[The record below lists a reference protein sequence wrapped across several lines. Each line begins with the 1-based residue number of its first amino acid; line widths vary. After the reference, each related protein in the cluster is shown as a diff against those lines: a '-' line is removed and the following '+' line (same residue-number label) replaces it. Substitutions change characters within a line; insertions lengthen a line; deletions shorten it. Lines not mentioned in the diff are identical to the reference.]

1 MSPAKPT
8 PGDED
13 FSRLL
18 AACDEALAAGD
29 AAPTV
34 HQLAAP
40 PELSPRLERACACLL
55 RLERARLRDALALA
69 SANTPLP
76 SDCLTVEVTP
86 PPVKALGRFV
96 VRRELGRGGGGIVF
110 LAFDPLLRREVAV
123 KVPRPEAILT
133 PELRQR
139 LSCEAR
145 AAAGLE
151 HPNLVTVHEVG
162 EDGPLCYLVSIYCR
176 GPSLSAWLKQQ
187 REAVPPRDA
196 AALVATLADA
206 VHFMHGRGIIHRD
219 IKPGNVLIQIADG
232 ETRGEHEGECPS
244 DQSAIR
250 NLQSAIPKLTDF
262 GLARPAER
270 DDVHT
275 RTGSI
280 LGTPAYMAPEQAAG
294 GENVGPAAD
303 VYALGV
309 LLYELLTGQPPFKA
323 GATIEVLRQVMHEEP
338 VPPGWLRAGLSR
350 DLETVCLKCLEKEP
364 TKRYDSAWALA
375 EDLRRLQ
382 EGRPVLARPV
392 GQLERLGRWCRRNPA
407 LAWSA
412 GLTAALLV
420 ITAFV
425 STAWA
430 VHADRLAGALQ
441 QALTEK
447 EQEQLKTQEQMG
459 ERLFDNALVQC
470 ERGDVGLGML
480 WMARGLE
487 TIPEKA
493 EVLGVALRASLAS
506 WRSEIHTLTDC
517 RSGTGEVLAFGPD
530 GKTAWTADADGSVCQ
545 RKLTTGKQVGPPL
558 LHKGKVAQA
567 TACRDRSILLT
578 ATVRAACLW
587 DTTTGKPRHTLQTQ
601 GQLEAV
607 ALSPDGRTVFTAESS
622 LVDDKFRTTIRRW
635 ESGTGQQLAAY
646 HVGKGIISSLAISPD
661 GRSLVGQDSDGTLK
675 SWETGD
681 GKFLGQFRVPR
692 GGYHTIAYS
701 PDGRYLLTGG
711 RDQSA
716 RLWEAATGRLSGSP
730 LYHRAMVQAV
740 GFSPDGKTILTSDA
754 SKTVRTWAVP
764 EGPAIVKVFPHNRSV
779 RSVAFSP
786 NGQTVATGSFG
797 RKARLWNIGQGRRW
811 ELPHGTLIDPVLFS
825 PDGRL
830 LLTAAF
836 MSDSAVLWDIA
847 TGQPREPRL
856 KHNKHVAAL
865 AFSRNGELAATGSYD
880 GTARIWDVASGT
892 LRATINHG
900 EGVVAVAFSPQGD
913 RLITGCADKNARVW
927 DISTA
932 RLLVGPLWHDG
943 IVWAVAFSPDGKRLL
958 TASADGTA
966 RLWKATTGQPTG
978 DLMMHGGAIWVARF
992 SPDGRRV
999 LTGSWDGTARLWD
1012 AASGQSLSRPFVHED
1027 QIRSAVFSS
1036 DGRVVATGSLDGTA
1050 RLWDAATGRPI
1061 GPQWRHEG
1069 KVWAVAFGA
1078 KDQMLLTGSED
1089 RKARLFRVPQPL
1101 ARPVGQVVLWTQ
1113 LLTGMKLDEKGGVH
1127 VLDPLAWRAIDRQLQ
1142 ELSLVPSP

>member
-1 MSPAKPT
+1 MSPPKPT
-8 PGDED
+8 PGDEE

-18 AACDEALAAGD
+18 AACDEALAAGE

-34 HQLAAP
+34 RQLAAP

-76 SDCLTVEVTP
+76 SDCLTVEVMP
-86 PPVKALGRFV
+86 PPVKALGRFE

-139 LSCEAR
+139 FLREAR

-219 IKPGNVLIQIADG
+219 IKPGNILLVSGDG
-232 ETRGEHEGECPS
+232 QRQQATQTTYHSPLTTY
-244 DQSAIR
+244 Q
-250 NLQSAIPKLTDF
+250 PKLTDF

-338 VPPGWLRAGLSR
+338 VPPRWLRAGLSR

-364 TKRYDSAWALA
+364 KKRYDSARALA
-375 EDLRRLQ
+375 EELQRFQ

-392 GQLERLGRWCRRNPA
+392 SQLQRLGRWCCRNPT
-407 LAWSA
+407 LAWSG

-441 QALTEK
+441 QALTET

-459 ERLFDNALVQC
+459 ERLFEHALVQC
-470 ERGDVGLGML
+470 ERGDVGIGML
-480 WMARGLE
+480 WMARSLE
-487 TIPEKA
+487 TIPERA
-493 EVLGVALRASLAS
+493 EVLGAALRASLAS

-587 DTTTGKPRHTLQTQ
+587 DTTTGKPRRTFRPQ

-607 ALSPDGRTVFTAESS
+607 ALSPDGRAVFTAESS
-622 LVDDKFRTTIRRW
+622 LVENEFRTTIRRW
-635 ESGTGQQLAAY
+635 ETGTGQQLAAY
-646 HVGKGIISSLAISPD
+646 HVGKGIISALAISPD

-675 SWETGD
+675 SWETGY
-681 GKFLGQFRVPR
+681 GKFLGQLCVPR
-692 GGYHTIAYS
+692 GGYRTIAYS

-711 RDQSA
+711 GDQSA
-716 RLWEAATGRLSGSP
+716 RLWEVSTGRLSGPP
-730 LYHRAMVQAV
+730 LYHRAVIQAV
-740 GFSPDGKTILTSDA
+740 GFSPDGKIILTGDA
-754 SKTVRTWAVP
+754 QKTIRTWAVAQ
-764 EGPAIVKVFPHNRSV
+764 GPALDNEFPHNMPV

-786 NGQTVATGSFG
+786 DGQTVATGSFD
-797 RKARLWNIGQGRRW
+797 RKARLWDIRQGRRW

-900 EGVVAVAFSPQGD
+900 EGVVAVGFSPQGD
-913 RLITGCADKNARVW
+913 RLITGSEDSTARVW

-932 RLLVGPLWHDG
+932 RLLVGPLRHNG
-943 IVWAVAFSPDGKRLL
+943 SVRAVAFSPDGERLL

-966 RLWKATTGQPTG
+966 RLWIATTGQPMG
-978 DLMMHGGAIWVARF
+978 NLIMHGGGIWVARF
-992 SPDGRRV
+992 SPDGRRL

-1036 DGRVVATGSLDGTA
+1036 DGRIVATGSLDGTA

-1061 GPQWRHEG
+1061 GPRWRHEG

-1089 RKARLFRVPQPL
+1089 CKARLFRVPQPL
-1101 ARPVGQVVLWTQ
+1101 AGPVGQVVLWTE
-1113 LLTGMKLDEKGGVH
+1113 LLTGMRLDEKGGVH
-1127 VLDPLAWRAIDRQLQ
+1127 VLDPLAWREIRRQLQ
-1142 ELSLVPSP
+1142 ELTGVPST